1 MHLVIKIYIFKKF
14 LPTNFSRGTVFSPHS
29 LTDKLSEKLLPLLT
43 AETEDAHLLSSVEEL
58 ADEHGNSV
66 YKEMLLMMTGKHF
79 GAELS
84 KRYWSGAVSHRHKI
98 FKAEFVERGFRPA
111 LMDYLRH
118 FTGELTDPR
127 IIEGDYLYN
136 ITRSSVTDGLTGLYN
151 QTYFK
156 KLLQKTINNQ
166 RRTGDNIFALVLLDL
181 DHFKQY
187 NDRCG
192 HLQGDEALR
201 ICAGIIM
208 KNLREGD
215 IAVRYGGEEFALLLP
230 DLDRHNA
237 FSVADRIRKD
247 IESHHFPKQELLE
260 SGTLTISGGISLYP
274 ASGETPDEIIQ
285 TADKELY
292 KAKERRNC
300 IYSFSDDRRRN
311 SRRPVRSL
319 VEYASFDGAL
329 YRPALSI
336 DISEHGMGFGCESFL
351 AEGSTLSLRLTRPYW
366 PENIHL
372 TAKVRQVRRKD
383 ELIFVGLEFDESLH
397 LIDELLTHKK
407 ASLALGGR

>member
-1 MHLVIKIYIFKKF
+1 MVIKDYIFKKF
-14 LPTNFSRGTVFSPHS
+14 LLINFSRGFVFSPHP
-29 LTDKLSEKLLPLLT
+29 LTDKLSKELFPLLA
-43 AETEDAHLLSSVEEL
+43 AETEDAHLLSRVEEL
-58 ADEHGNSV
+58 AGEHGNSV

-98 FKAEFVERGFRPA
+98 FKAEFVARGFRPA
-111 LMDYLRH
+111 LMDYLCH

-156 KLLQKTINNQ
+156 KILQKTINNQ
-166 RRTGDNIFALVLLDL
+166 RRTGDNIFALVFLDL

-230 DLDRHNA
+230 DLNRHNA
-237 FSVADRIRKD
+237 FSVAERIRKD
-247 IESHHFPKQELLE
+247 IENYHFPKQDLLD
-260 SGTLTISGGISLYP
+260 SGSLTVSGGISLYP
-274 ASGETPDEIIQ
+274 DTGATADEIIQ

-300 IYSFSDDRRRN
+300 IYSFSDDRRRD
-311 SRRPVRSL
+311 SRRTIRSL

-336 DISEHGMGFGCESFL
+336 DISEHGMGLGCESL
-351 AEGSTLSLRLTRPYW
+351 LEEGSTLSLRLTRPYW
-366 PENIHL
+366 PENINL
-372 TAKVRQVRRKD
+372 TATVRQVRRKD
-383 ELIFVGLEFDESLH
+383 ELIFIGLEFDESLQS
-397 LIDELLTHKK
+397 LDELLTHTK
-407 ASLALGGR
+407 ASLALSGK

>member
-1 MHLVIKIYIFKKF
+1 M
-14 LPTNFSRGTVFSPHS
+14 FSPHP
-29 LTDKLSEKLLPLLT
+29 LTAKFAKELLPLLS
-43 AETEDAHLLSSVEEL
+43 AATEDKKLLSRVEEL
-58 ADEHGNSV
+58 AAKHGNSV

-79 GAELS
+79 GSELS
-84 KRYWSGAVSHRHKI
+84 RRYWSGAVRHCQQI
-98 FKAEFVERGFRPA
+98 FKAEFVGRGFRPA

-118 FTGELTDPR
+118 FAGELSDPR

-156 KLLQKTINNQ
+156 KVLEKTICNQ
-166 RRTGDNIFALVLLDL
+166 RRNGDNSFALVFLDL

-201 ICAGIIM
+201 ICAEIITR
-208 KNLREGD
+208 NLRDGD
-215 IAVRYGGEEFALLLP
+215 LAVRYGGEEFALLLP
-230 DLDRHNA
+230 ELDRHTA
-237 FSVADRIRKD
+237 FSVAERIRKG
-247 IESHHFPKQELLE
+247 IENHHFLKQELLD
-260 SGTLTISGGISLYP
+260 SGNLTISGGISLYP
-274 ASGETPDEIIQ
+274 DSGESAEEIIQ

-311 SRRPVRSL
+311 TRRTVKSL

-336 DISEHGMGFGCESFL
+336 DISEHGMGLGCESL
-351 AEGSTLSLRLTRPYW
+351 LEEGSTLSLRLTRPYW

-383 ELIFVGLEFDESLH
+383 ELIFVGLEFDKSLQS
-397 LIDELLTHKK
+397 IDELLNHQKS
-407 ASLALGGR
+407 SLAMGGR

>member
-1 MHLVIKIYIFKKF
+1 M
-14 LPTNFSRGTVFSPHS
+14 FSPHP
-29 LTDKLSEKLLPLLT
+29 LTDNLAKELFPLLT
-43 AETEDAHLLSSVEEL
+43 GEAEDAHLLAKVEEL
-58 ADEHGNSV
+58 AGEHGNSV

-84 KRYWSGAVSHRHKI
+84 KRYWLGAVSHRHKI

-118 FTGELTDPR
+118 FTGEMSDPR
-127 IIEGDYLYN
+127 IIEGDYLHN

-156 KLLQKTINNQ
+156 KILQKTINNQ
-166 RRTGDNIFALVLLDL
+166 RRTGDTIFAMVFLDL

-237 FSVADRIRKD
+237 FAVAERIRKD
-247 IESHHFPKQELLE
+247 VESYSFPKQTLLD
-260 SGTLTISGGISLYP
+260 SCNLTVSGGISVYP
-274 ASGETPDEIIQ
+274 DSGATVDEIIE

-336 DISEHGMGFGCESFL
+336 DISEHGMGFGCENFL
-351 AEGSTLSLRLTRPYW
+351 EEGSTLSLRLTRPYW

-372 TAKVRQVRRKD
+372 TAKVRQVRRKN
-383 ELIFVGLEFDESLH
+383 ELIIVGLEFDESLQS
-397 LIDELLTHKK
+397 IDEMLTHKK
-407 ASLALGGR
+407 ASLALGDR

>member
-1 MHLVIKIYIFKKF
+1 M
-14 LPTNFSRGTVFSPHS
+14 FSPHP
-29 LTDKLSEKLLPLLT
+29 LKENLAKELSPLL
-43 AETEDAHLLSSVEEL
+43 AAGAEDAHLLSRVEAL
-58 ADEHGNSV
+58 AGEHGNSV

-84 KRYWSGAVSHRHKI
+84 KRYWMGAVNHRHKI

-118 FTGELTDPR
+118 FTGELSDPR

-156 KLLQKTINNQ
+156 KILQKTINNQ
-166 RRTGDNIFALVLLDL
+166 RRTGDNIFALVFLDL

-201 ICAGIIM
+201 ICAGIII

-237 FSVADRIRKD
+237 FAVAERIRKD
-247 IESHHFPKQELLE
+247 IENYDFPKQALLD
-260 SGTLTISGGISLYP
+260 SGSLTISGGISLYP
-274 ASGETPDEIIQ
+274 DSGATAEEIIQ
-285 TADKELY
+285 HADKELY
-292 KAKERRNC
+292 KAKGLRNC

-336 DISEHGMGFGCESFL
+336 DICEHGMGLGCENIL
-351 AEGSTLSLRLTRPYW
+351 EEGATLSLRLTRPYW
-366 PENIHL
+366 PENLHL

-383 ELIFVGLEFDESLH
+383 ELVFVGLEFDESLNS
-397 LIDELLTHKK
+397 LDELLTHKK
-407 ASLALGGR
+407 SSLALNGR